1 MKQDYNLMK
10 SILETMEDCEKPYIE
25 SYELAEKLGLLN
37 RNTMQVLDD
46 SKLNDFIGHIY
57 LLGDNRCID
66 STAKNYGWQYNIHS
80 CDYMGTNASYRMT
93 AQGYEFL
100 EMLRKKNIFE
110 KIKGLTV
117 PVALEVGKSLLIS
130 KLTGQ

>member
-1 MKQDYNLMK
+1 MK

-57 LLGDNRCID
+57 LLGDNSCID
-66 STAKNYGWQYNIHS
+66 STATNYGWIYNIYS
-80 CDYMGTNASYRMT
+80 RNYSGTNASYRMT

-100 EMLRKKNIFE
+100 EMLRKRNIFN

-117 PVALEVGKSLLIS
+117 PTAIEVGKAILVKTITS
-130 KLTGQ
+130 

>member
-37 RNTMQVLDD
+37 RNTMQVLDN
-46 SKLNDFIGHIY
+46 SKLDDFIGHIY

-66 STAKNYGWQYNIHS
+66 QQPKTMVGNI
-80 CDYMGTNASYRMT
+80 TFT
-93 AQGYEFL
+93 LVIIWEQ
-100 EMLRKKNIFE
+100 MLVI
-110 KIKGLTV
+110 V
-117 PVALEVGKSLLIS
+117 
-130 KLTGQ
+130 